1 MSPIRIAIFASG
13 NGSNAEAIIQYFKG
27 HPGATV
33 ALLLSN
39 NPDAYAL
46 KRAANHG
53 IPFKTFDRQTYRD
66 TEQVLLW
73 LSEADI
79 THIVLAGFLWLIP
92 TYILD
97 RYKGRIVNIHPSLL
111 PKHGGKGMYGAKV
124 HEAVKN
130 AGDTESGI
138 TIHLV
143 DARYDEGKVL
153 FQTSCPVLA
162 EDTPDSIAAKIHELE
177 YRHFPKVIEKWLMD
191 GYAS

>member
-1 MSPIRIAIFASG
+1 M
-13 NGSNAEAIIQYFKG
+13 
-27 HPGATV
+27 

-53 IPFKTFDRQTYRD
+53 ITSKTFDRQTYRD
-66 TEQVLLW
+66 TEQVLVW
-73 LSEADI
+73 LNEAGI

-92 TYILD
+92 SYILEQ
-97 RYKGRIVNIHPSLL
+97 YHGRIINIHPSLL
-111 PKHGGKGMYGAKV
+111 PKYGGKGMYGAKV
-124 HEAVKN
+124 HEAVKS

-153 FQTSCPVLA
+153 FQARCPVLT
-162 EDTPDSIAAKIHELE
+162 EDTPESIAAKIHKLE
-177 YRHFPKVIEKWLMD
+177 YQHFPKVIERWIMGSSAD
-191 GYAS
+191 